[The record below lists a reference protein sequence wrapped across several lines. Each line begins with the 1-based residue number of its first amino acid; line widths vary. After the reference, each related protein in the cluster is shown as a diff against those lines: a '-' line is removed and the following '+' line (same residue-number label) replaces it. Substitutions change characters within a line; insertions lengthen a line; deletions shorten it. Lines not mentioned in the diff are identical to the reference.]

1 MSSAGAPSAWLAL
14 GRCENGAV
22 SPMKEVRVCAAAV
35 AGVKLDAHDGSFF
48 GDALMQCYSEID
60 CADMMSVAG
69 RLAA

>member
-1 MSSAGAPSAWLAL
+1 
-14 GRCENGAV
+14 
-22 SPMKEVRVCAAAV
+22 MKEARLCAAAV